1 MLKRLAIGIVVK
13 ILDPKI
19 PRVGGGGHSAS
30 LRVKYGIPANFGKR
44 NFNCLETACGGG
56 R

>member
-19 PRVGGGGHSAS
+19 PRVGGGGA
-30 LRVKYGIPANFGKR
+30 LCQFKG
-44 NFNCLETACGGG
+44 
-56 R
+56 